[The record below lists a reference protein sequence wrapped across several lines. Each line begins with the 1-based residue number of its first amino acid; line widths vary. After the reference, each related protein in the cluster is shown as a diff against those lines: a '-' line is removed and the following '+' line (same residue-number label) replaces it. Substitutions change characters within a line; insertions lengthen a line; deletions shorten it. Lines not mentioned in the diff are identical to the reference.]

1 MLNIFN
7 FFKRKERKK
16 VKKQAVNLSKF
27 NLSDPVDRNQAGIQ
41 LEKNGSV
48 NEAIKL
54 YEANLE
60 ENFEGNHP
68 YDRLAII
75 YRRKK
80 LYDDEKRVHKKAIKV
95 FEEHVPKNRAD
106 RKPKLE
112 KFQNRLEKLNQII
125 EKQQ

>member
-1 MLNIFN
+1 M
-7 FFKRKERKK
+7 
-16 VKKQAVNLSKF
+16 
-27 NLSDPVDRNQAGIQ
+27 
-41 LEKNGSV
+41 
-48 NEAIKL
+48 

-80 LYDDEKRVHKKAIKV
+80 LYDDEKRVLKKAIKV

>member
-16 VKKQAVNLSKF
+16 VNKQAVNLSKF

-80 LYDDEKRVHKKAIKV
+80 
-95 FEEHVPKNRAD
+95 
-106 RKPKLE
+106 
-112 KFQNRLEKLNQII
+112 II
-125 EKQQ
+125 